1 MTTVLTEKLFFFFR
15 MYNTLYEDRQQPHFT
30 YFGKLFKKIEIYG
43 TFVSKSRKR
52 ANTITEENNSFLI
65 LASFYENPYTSLRS
79 ISGNKFVFESYFFTL
94 FTIL

>member
-1 MTTVLTEKLFFFFR
+1 MTTVLTEKLFYFFR

-52 ANTITEENNSFLI
+52 ANTTTDENNSFLI

-79 ISGNKFVFESYFFTL
+79 ISGNKFVF
-94 FTIL
+94 